1 VLTGEMSVNHEL
13 QMTNNKSVIPTL

>member
-1 VLTGEMSVNHEL
+1 MSVNHEL